1 MCSPS
6 PQDDPWLSNITSRLY
21 KSFTSSWN
29 TKKNISQFNN
39 EVWFIWSADD
49 NKQTDYLCWWVA
61 SWTISGNNLEKIR
74 LWQDSNLC
82 LPNTNWTLLPT
93 EISQVGSKA
102 YLEDSSFPW
111 LKWYLSWKISLTWIS
126 HLDSIFFLQIQIIP
140 ENSFVIR
147 NLEENRV
154 RIFVDRQQ
162 TVTRTPHI
170 GWQKD
175 FFFQS
180 AIVSQCEPGISNH
193 T

>member
-1 MCSPS
+1 MCPPT

-39 EVWFIWSADD
+39 EVWFIWSAND
-49 NKQTDYLCWWVA
+49 NKQRDYLCWWVA

-111 LKWYLSWKISLTWIS
+111 LKWYLKLKNFTDMNLTFRFNFFFTDSNHSWKQLCY
-126 HLDSIFFLQIQIIP
+126 
-140 ENSFVIR
+140 
-147 NLEENRV
+147 
-154 RIFVDRQQ
+154 
-162 TVTRTPHI
+162 
-170 GWQKD
+170 
-175 FFFQS
+175 
-180 AIVSQCEPGISNH
+180 SQFRRK
-193 T
+193 

>member
-1 MCSPS
+1 MKY
-6 PQDDPWLSNITSRLY
+6 DLFDLGMIISR
-21 KSFTSSWN
+21 
-29 TKKNISQFNN
+29 
-39 EVWFIWSADD
+39 
-49 NKQTDYLCWWVA
+49 DYLCWWVA

-102 YLEDSSFPW
+102 SLEDSSFPW
-111 LKWYLSWKISLTWIS
+111 LKWYLSWKILLTWIS

-175 FFFQS
+175 FFFSKWDSFTMWAWNQQPHLS
-180 AIVSQCEPGISNH
+180 DSVNGLTFGLSRCFPVWTSRRE
-193 T
+193 